1 MSAETT
7 DSTRSRTTTDTA
19 IADLDAAGCSDGAPS
34 ARNLLVTV
42 FGDVVAPIGPETE
55 LTVQGLAAVL
65 ADFGASERLVRTS
78 LTRLVNDDLLAAR
91 ASGRRSF
98 YRVAPTAIDL
108 FAAADERIYR
118 GRPEPWDGHW
128 TVVVL
133 DGAESTPERRAVL
146 RQALTVSGMGAV
158 APNVLASPIVSP
170 LTAAETVRRVGGFEQ
185 VLVLRSNVVPGDG
198 LIDPVT
204 LTRRCV
210 EIDQLE
216 QRYAAIAQR
225 FAAFDDR
232 TLDGIDESGA
242 AKLRLLVVSTFR
254 RVVLAD
260 PMLPVELLPDD
271 WAGTRARRETAR
283 VYRAVNARSDRHLA
297 AILDRPVATSES
309 RFRPA

>member
-1 MSAETT
+1 MLSDVESPSA
-7 DSTRSRTTTDTA
+7 R
-19 IADLDAAGCSDGAPS
+19 ADLDAAVCSGGAPS

-42 FGDVVAPIGPETE
+42 FGDVVAPLGPETE
-55 LTVQGLAAVL
+55 LTVQQLSAVL

-108 FAAADERIYR
+108 FATADDRIYR
-118 GRPEPWDGHW
+118 GQSEPWDGHW

-146 RQALTVSGMGAV
+146 RQELVVRGMGVV

-170 LTAAETVRRVGGFEQ
+170 LTAAETIGRFGGFEQ
-185 VLVLRSNVVPGDG
+185 VLVTRSSVVTGAG
-198 LIDPVT
+198 LIDPAA
-204 LTRRCV
+204 LARRCV
-210 EIDQLE
+210 ELDQLE
-216 QRYAAIAQR
+216 QRYEAIVER

-232 TLDGIDESGA
+232 TLAGLDESAA

-260 PMLPVELLPDD
+260 PMLPVELLPRE
-271 WAGTRARRETAR
+271 WAGARARRQAAR
-283 VYRAVNARSDRHLA
+283 VYRAVSATSDRHLA
-297 AILDRPVATSES
+297 ALLGRPVETPES
-309 RFRPA
+309 RFRPT